1 MRRPLVISEHRQRSL
16 RAISIAAALV
26 CFVAVS
32 AFMVPRHEPWADEA
46 QAWQI
51 ARSVGFLDLFRTT
64 IHYEGSPGLWH
75 ALLWGLVRL
84 HVGYVGMHWLSAL
97 IALSGVCLVIFFA
110 PFPLP
115 LRLILPFTYF
125 LVYQYSIIAR
135 SYVLV
140 APLLFGIAVLWPRR
154 LERSIP
160 LAILIALL
168 ANTCVHGIVIALG
181 LFFVL
186 LLEGKHDVRQIPRNR
201 NILIAVLIAA
211 AGIAFAV
218 WCFLPPGDAMWVR
231 QSSKLL
237 KQPLPQIA
245 LLVPQRF
252 HWVSALPPIAQIAI
266 GMSWRLGHVL
276 GFGVSNPDS
285 LILIVWAL
293 LIVRWHREKR
303 LRYLIPIVMLAGFC
317 MVSRFDFYHAGL
329 VWLLVL
335 FLWWVTWPNETTGTP
350 QRILVAFFALFLGI
364 QAVWAARALH
374 YDATH
379 AYSPDVA
386 AAPILRHYLDQGKLV
401 DLAIPAPGT
410 GLEGEYFAVGLEPY
424 FATEPLHNAHARY
437 WIWRPA
443 DAMRDQYLRDTQS
456 RAVVVLLEQIRG
468 NKVIADEA
476 QRLTALG
483 YRQTASVC
491 GHVYYPRQNYPV
503 FCHTFFERQ

>member
-1 MRRPLVISEHRQRSL
+1 MRSFFVISEHGQRSV
-16 RAISIAAALV
+16 RAISIAISLA
-26 CFVAVS
+26 CFVAVF
-32 AFMVPRHEPWADEA
+32 AFLVPRHEPWADEA

-84 HVGYVGMHWLSAL
+84 HVSYAGMHWLSAL
-97 IALSGVCLVIFFA
+97 IALGGVCLVVFFA

-115 LRLILPFTYF
+115 LRLVLPFTYF

-135 SYVLV
+135 SYILV

-154 LERSIP
+154 IERPIP

-168 ANTCVHGIVIALG
+168 ANTCAQGIVIALG
-181 LFFVL
+181 LSFVL
-186 LLEGKHDVRQIPRNR
+186 LLECKHDLGQSLKNR
-201 NILIAVLIAA
+201 RTLIAVLIAA
-211 AGIAFAV
+211 AGVGFAV
-218 WCFLPPGDAMWVR
+218 WCFLPPRDAVWVR

-245 LLVPQRF
+245 SLVPQNF
-252 HWVSALPPIAQIAI
+252 QWVTALPPAAQIAI

-276 GFGVSNPDS
+276 GFGISKPDS

-293 LIVRWHREKR
+293 MIVRWYREKR

-317 MVSRFDFYHAGL
+317 MISRFDFYHAGL
-329 VWLLVL
+329 VWLLLL
-335 FLWWVTWPNETTGTP
+335 FLWWVTWPNERTGTP
-350 QRILVAFFALFLGI
+350 HRILVAFFALFLGI
-364 QAVWAARALH
+364 QTVWAARAVH

-386 AAPILRHYLDQGKLV
+386 AVPILQRYLDQGKLV
-401 DLAIPAPGT
+401 DLAIPPPST
-410 GLEGEYFAVGLEPY
+410 GLEGEYFSVGLEPY
-424 FATEPLHNAHARY
+424 FATEPLHNARARY

-443 DAMRDQYLRDTQS
+443 DAMRDQYLRDTQNH
-456 RAVVVLLEQIRG
+456 AVVVLLEQIPG
-468 NKVIADEA
+468 KIVIADEA
-476 QRLTALG
+476 QRLIALG
-483 YRQTASVC
+483 YRQTTSIC
-491 GHVYYPRQNYPV
+491 GQVYYPRQRYPV
-503 FCHTFFERQ
+503 LCHTFLEPK